1 MNKIIYVAAA
11 FLFLAACSQEKETIV
26 KKEPSKPFPYVT
38 SQEFDVGE
46 YVKVEHEML
55 GLSEPMNGGSVLT
68 VREAREPET
77 RLIAK

>member
-11 FLFLAACSQEKETIV
+11 FLFLASC
-26 KKEPSKPFPYVT
+26 

-68 VREAREPET
+68 IREAERPT
-77 RLIAK
+77 GKLKGNFTKRK

>member
-11 FLFLAACSQEKETIV
+11 FLFLASC
-26 KKEPSKPFPYVT
+26 

-77 RLIAK
+77 RLIEK